1 MNIETRDMTVHRL
14 RSISG
19 HVNSIERMVS
29 EDQYCI
35 DIIKQVQAVQAAL
48 SKVSTL
54 VLDGHLHSCVAKAIS
69 GDDADERERIL
80 SEIVDVFKFAGAKRA

>member
-1 MNIETRDMTVHRL
+1 MNIETRDKTVHRL

-19 HVNSIERMVS
+19 HVNSIERMVT
-29 EDQYCI
+29 EDQYCV

-54 VLDGHLHSCVAKAIS
+54 VLDVHLHSCVAKAIS
-69 GDDADERERIL
+69 GDEADERERIL
-80 SEIVDVFKFAGAKRA
+80 SEIVDVFKVAGGKRM

>member
-1 MNIETRDMTVHRL
+1 MNIETRDKTVHRL

-19 HVNSIERMVS
+19 HVNSIERMVT
-29 EDQYCI
+29 EDQYCV

-69 GDDADERERIL
+69 GDEADERERIL
-80 SEIVDVFKFAGAKRA
+80 SEIVDVFKVAGGKRM

>member
-1 MNIETRDMTVHRL
+1 MNIETSDKTVHRL

-19 HVNSIERMVS
+19 HVNSIERMVT
-29 EDQYCI
+29 EDQYCV

-54 VLDGHLHSCVAKAIS
+54 VLYGHLHSCVAKAIS
-69 GDDADERERIL
+69 GDEADERERIL
-80 SEIVDVFKFAGAKRA
+80 SEIVDVFKVAGGKHM